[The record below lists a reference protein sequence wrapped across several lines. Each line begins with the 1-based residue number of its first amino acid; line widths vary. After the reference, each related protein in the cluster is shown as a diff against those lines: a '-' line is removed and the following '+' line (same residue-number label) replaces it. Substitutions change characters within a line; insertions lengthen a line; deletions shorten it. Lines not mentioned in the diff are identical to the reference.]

1 MSKTVFSAAIL
12 AFSSMAMAQDYI
24 TPADLSVEQSNEM
37 YSMITEYNSCMMN
50 SRLQAHPEITSGQ
63 AAANQ
68 IMESCETHL
77 DKLKLYLTENNVE
90 PSLVEGMAKT
100 MRSRAA
106 RKMMTQTMNNMAAQ
120 AQAAG
125 NAEKMK
131 QEDNS
136 AE

>member
-1 MSKTVFSAAIL
+1 
-12 AFSSMAMAQDYI
+12 MAVAQDYI
-24 TPADLSVEQSNEM
+24 TPADLTTEQSNEM

-50 SRLQAHPEITSGQ
+50 SRLQAHPEISSGQ

-77 DKLKLYLTENNVE
+77 DSLKLYLTENNVE

>member
-1 MSKTVFSAAIL
+1 MSKTVFSVAIL

-24 TPADLSVEQSNEM
+24 TPADLNEEQSNEM
-37 YSMITEYNSCMMN
+37 YSIITQYNSCMMN
-50 SRLQAHPEITSGQ
+50 SRLQAHPEISSGQ
-63 AAANQ
+63 DAANQ
-68 IMESCETHL
+68 IMQSCETHL
-77 DKLKLYLTENNVE
+77 DALKLHLTENKVE
-90 PSLVEGMAKT
+90 PGLVEGMAKT

-125 NAEKMK
+125 NAEKIQ
-131 QEDNS
+131 QEATT